1 MFTMSDFQSVW
12 REFEHNEITHSAA
25 HYLLGVAA
33 LSRQGDAPRAADLA
47 RRLGV
52 SRAAVS
58 LQLRTLRD
66 HGWLTVDDG
75 HLLHLSPEGADMVSR
90 IAGKRAVVKSLLQ
103 DILGVSEETAETDA
117 CKVEHLLSEESAS
130 ALLRLLRV
138 LRTESEIEAKLDAI
152 GPAEAAEDLKRIC
165 DLYFESLP
173 ED

>member
-1 MFTMSDFQSVW
+1 MSDFQSVW

-33 LSRQGDAPRAADLA
+33 LSRQQGPPRAADLA

-66 HGWLTVDDG
+66 HGWLTVDE
-75 HLLHLSPEGADMVSR
+75 HHHLHLSPEGADMVSR
-90 IAGKRAVVKSLLQ
+90 IAGKRALVKALLH
-103 DILGVSEETAETDA
+103 DLLGVPDEIAETDA
-117 CKVEHLLSEESAS
+117 CKVEHLLSEESAT

-138 LRTESEIEAKLDAI
+138 LRSEPSLEVKLTT
-152 GPAEAAEDLKRIC
+152 PSLAEEAEDLKRIC
-165 DLYFESLP
+165 DRYFESLP

>member
-1 MFTMSDFQSVW
+1 MSDFQSVW

-33 LSRQGDAPRAADLA
+33 LSRQTGPPRAADLA

-66 HGWLTVDDG
+66 HGWLTVDDR

-90 IAGKRAVVKSLLQ
+90 IAGKRAIVKTILH
-103 DILGVSEETAETDA
+103 DALGVSEEAAETDA
-117 CKVEHLLSEESAS
+117 CKVEHLISEESAP
-130 ALLRLLRV
+130 ALFRLLRV
-138 LRTESEIEAKLDAI
+138 LRADGELKSKLGASD
-152 GPAEAAEDLKRIC
+152 PVEEAEDLKKIC
-165 DLYFESLP
+165 DRYFESLTQ
-173 ED
+173 E

>member
-1 MFTMSDFQSVW
+1 MNDFQSVW

-33 LSRQGDAPRAADLA
+33 LSRQSGPPRAADLA

-66 HGWLTVDDG
+66 HGWLTVDEG

-90 IAGKRAVVKSLLQ
+90 VAGKRAIVKALLHEC
-103 DILGVSEETAETDA
+103 LGVSEEASETDA

-130 ALLRLLRV
+130 AMIRLLRV
-138 LRTESEIEAKLDAI
+138 LRSEPDLEAKLGASTAADDA
-152 GPAEAAEDLKRIC
+152 ADLKRIC
-165 DLYFESLP
+165 DRYFESLP